1 MVQVLKTNLQSF
13 LQFGRDLRLP
23 LPLFCSSCRV
33 YHKAMRA
40 EQFIKIE
47 TKLAWLRMN
56 NLKPSSQHVLYVEAV
71 GERGDSLPSETLVA
85 WTDPALPAF
94 VDVSARFR
102 LYFRVNWGVPYL
114 QPPTVHPADN
124 IPEGGSMTILCLA
137 FGNPA
142 PTISLYVG
150 GHLVRQDAS
159 RHMVTVIHNVSADM
173 EHVSCYAD
181 NGYGVPMQATR
192 RVNICCK

>member
-1 MVQVLKTNLQSF
+1 MLLLAFFSVS
-13 LQFGRDLRLP
+13 P
-23 LPLFCSSCRV
+23 CRV

-94 VDVSARFR
+94 VDVSA
-102 LYFRVNWGVPYL
+102 
-114 QPPTVHPADN
+114 PA
-124 IPEGGSMTILCLA
+124 GTSVCVCVL
-137 FGNPA
+137 
-142 PTISLYVG
+142 
-150 GHLVRQDAS
+150 RW
-159 RHMVTVIHNVSADM
+159 
-173 EHVSCYAD
+173 
-181 NGYGVPMQATR
+181 
-192 RVNICCK
+192 

>member
-1 MVQVLKTNLQSF
+1 M
-13 LQFGRDLRLP
+13 
-23 LPLFCSSCRV
+23 
-33 YHKAMRA
+33 
-40 EQFIKIE
+40 
-47 TKLAWLRMN
+47 
-56 NLKPSSQHVLYVEAV
+56 
-71 GERGDSLPSETLVA
+71 
-85 WTDPALPAF
+85 
-94 VDVSARFR
+94 
-102 LYFRVNWGVPYL
+102 